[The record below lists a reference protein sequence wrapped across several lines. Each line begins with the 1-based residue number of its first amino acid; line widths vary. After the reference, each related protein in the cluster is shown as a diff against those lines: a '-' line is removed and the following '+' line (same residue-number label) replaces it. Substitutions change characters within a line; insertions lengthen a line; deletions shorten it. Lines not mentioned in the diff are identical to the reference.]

1 MAKLSVDQALLKA
14 KSHAKKGEIAEAQKL
29 YQTVLEAFPKNK
41 RAQQGLAA
49 LNTPKQPAATQGP
62 PQETINQLIN
72 LYNQGLMSAVVEQA
86 QVLKEQY
93 PEAFIIWNILGAAN
107 KGLGRVQAA
116 SEAFRKVTELNPT
129 YADGFSN
136 LGTCLQEQGKL
147 DEAIGSYKKA
157 LLLKPDYVEA
167 HYNMGIALQD
177 QGKLEEAIEAYSK
190 ALSLKPDYAEVYNN
204 MGNVLKEQGKLAE
217 ATEAY
222 NKALTLKPGYAE
234 AYTNMGVT
242 LKKQGKLEEAIEAY
256 NKALLLKPDYA
267 EAYTNMGVALQ
278 EQGKLEEAIEA
289 YNKTL
294 SLKPNYA
301 EAYYNLG
308 VTVQEQGKLE
318 EAIAS
323 YEKALTLKPDYAEAY
338 TNMGVALQEQ
348 GKPEDAIEAYN
359 KALTLK
365 PDYVEAHYNMGIA
378 LKDQGKLEEA
388 IEAYEKALT
397 LKPHY
402 AEAYTNMGVALQKQG
417 KPEEAIDAY
426 NKALAIKP
434 DNAEAYTNMGVTLQE
449 QGKPEEAIEAY
460 NKALAIKPDNA
471 EVHRYLSS
479 LIKYKPENT
488 QVTLIGEMI
497 QRSDLEDDDRCHLH
511 YAYAKMKEDLGD
523 LDIAFENYVAGGKLR
538 QKILFYDFE
547 QDKLIFNQIKNT
559 APKLKEFTFN
569 KSIEAATNTPIFILG
584 MPRSGSTLVE
594 QIISSHSKVN
604 GADELPFLS
613 RFGGLLSHGN
623 QIINSENV
631 LQMRNAYLN
640 ELDKVSNECPFVTDK
655 MPQNFL
661 HIGLILKALPE
672 AKVIHVKRDPAATCW
687 SNFKH
692 HFSSKGLG
700 YSYNLNH
707 TVSYFKLYQDLMNF
721 WEQQYSDQIY
731 HLDYDKLT
739 LEQEPETRKLIQ
751 YMDLD
756 WEDTCLSPQENK
768 RSVRTASQQ
777 QVREKVYTGSSQAWR
792 KFEPYLKGTFDELY
806 GE

>member
-29 YQTVLEAFPKNK
+29 YQAVLEAFPKNK

-204 MGNVLKEQGKLAE
+204 MGNVLKEQGKLEE

-294 SLKPNYA
+294 SLKPDYA

-308 VTVQEQGKLE
+308 VTVQDQGKLE

-397 LKPHY
+397 LKPDY
-402 AEAYTNMGVALQKQG
+402 AEAYTNMGVALQEQG
-417 KPEEAIDAY
+417 KPEDAIEAY

-434 DNAEAYTNMGVTLQE
+434 DNAEAYTNMGVALQKQGKLEEAIASYEKALTLKPHYAEAYYNTIELLKLHSNVSSSVRGLIDIDRQSKEFGAKLFVSSTDQE
-449 QGKPEEAIEAY
+449 IATIVSETLGFINRAEFKFKTPGSQLYKRNAVDLNCSRHTKIFYQKSIIPEFCFGCFKVQVEVNDLFSLIKLSKLFYDLNFETDLTRKTMIEMRPEIPGFYKGLFYCRGLKQARNVKETLDADLNSTFGSQIVSKIKRGCSEFPLKFPDYGKIKNDREVKMDFPIDWKPEEDQFDQDT
-460 NKALAIKPDNA
+460 LIKPKENLIPSRS
-471 EVHRYLSS
+471 EFSLSDFY
-479 LIKYKPENT
+479 I
-488 QVTLIGEMI
+488 I
-497 QRSDLEDDDRCHLH
+497 QKWID
-511 YAYAKMKEDLGD
+511 Y
-523 LDIAFENYVAGGKLR
+523 
-538 QKILFYDFE
+538 
-547 QDKLIFNQIKNT
+547 
-559 APKLKEFTFN
+559 
-569 KSIEAATNTPIFILG
+569 
-584 MPRSGSTLVE
+584 
-594 QIISSHSKVN
+594 
-604 GADELPFLS
+604 
-613 RFGGLLSHGN
+613 
-623 QIINSENV
+623 
-631 LQMRNAYLN
+631 
-640 ELDKVSNECPFVTDK
+640 
-655 MPQNFL
+655 
-661 HIGLILKALPE
+661 
-672 AKVIHVKRDPAATCW
+672 
-687 SNFKH
+687 
-692 HFSSKGLG
+692 SKGLNDP
-700 YSYNLNH
+700 SCEW
-707 TVSYFKLYQDLMNF
+707 FK
-721 WEQQYSDQIY
+721 DQPIVFPNV
-731 HLDYDKLT
+731 YDIAVG
-739 LEQEPETRKLIQ
+739 RK
-751 YMDLD
+751 
-756 WEDTCLSPQENK
+756 TK
-768 RSVRTASQQ
+768 FG
-777 QVREKVYTGSSQAWR
+777 KV
-792 KFEPYLKGTFDELY
+792 F
-806 GE
+806 

>member
-29 YQTVLEAFPKNK
+29 YQAVLEAFPKNK

-86 QVLKEQY
+86 QALKEQY

-116 SEAFRKVTELNPT
+116 SEAFKKVTELNPT

-256 NKALLLKPDYA
+256 NKALSLKPDYA
-267 EAYTNMGVALQ
+267 EVYNNMGVALQ
-278 EQGKLEEAIEA
+278 DQGKLEEAIEA

-294 SLKPNYA
+294 SLKPDYA
-301 EAYYNLG
+301 EAYYNMG
-308 VTVQEQGKLE
+308 VTVQDQGKLE

-348 GKPEDAIEAYN
+348 GKPEEAIEAYN
-359 KALTLK
+359 
-365 PDYVEAHYNMGIA
+365 E
-378 LKDQGKLEEA
+378 
-388 IEAYEKALT
+388 
-397 LKPHY
+397 
-402 AEAYTNMGVALQKQG
+402 
-417 KPEEAIDAY
+417 
-426 NKALAIKP
+426 ALAIKP
-434 DNAEAYTNMGVTLQE
+434 DNAEAYNNMGVTLADE
-449 QGKPEEAIEAY
+449 GKLEEAFEVY
-460 NKALAIKPDNA
+460 HKSLTIKPDYA
-471 EVHRYLSS
+471 EATENSLILAVQLLPIIANYGYNFNNSETQLSS
-479 LIKYKPENT
+479 EVMLRPKYQVKKLIKTFLEANFTKAHSHNTNFNACDRKLLSRLKPKDRIFCNAYSSFIGNLLDATWDKEPAYENKVYHLGESHCLSYAHRNIT
-488 QVTLIGEMI
+488 IEDSNFRITPRITFGAKAFHFSRKKYDSFKAITKAHFVSLPKNSKVFLSYGEIDCRPNEGFISAATKLEKPLEELIDQTTEGYVQWFFDQNADQKHYLYFI
-497 QRSDLEDDDRCHLH
+497 NVPAPVYNKGYSADLNSE
-511 YAYAKMKEDLGD
+511 
-523 LDIAFENYVAGGKLR
+523 VAR
-538 QKILFYDFE
+538 TVALF
-547 QDKLIFNQIKNT
+547 NT
-559 APKLKEFTFN
+559 ALKKYSLQHGFEIVDVFKFTAGNEGFSN
-569 KSIEAATNTPIFILG
+569 RLFHVDNIHLG
-584 MPRSGSTLVE
+584 
-594 QIISSHSKVN
+594 
-604 GADELPFLS
+604 A
-613 RFGGLLSHGN
+613 
-623 QIINSENV
+623 
-631 LQMRNAYLN
+631 
-640 ELDKVSNECPFVTDK
+640 
-655 MPQNFL
+655 
-661 HIGLILKALPE
+661 KALPE
-672 AKVIHVKRDPAATCW
+672 I
-687 SNFKH
+687 
-692 HFSSKGLG
+692 
-700 YSYNLNH
+700 
-707 TVSYFKLYQDLMNF
+707 
-721 WEQQYSDQIY
+721 EQQ
-731 HLDYDKLT
+731 
-739 LEQEPETRKLIQ
+739 
-751 YMDLD
+751 
-756 WEDTCLSPQENK
+756 LS
-768 RSVRTASQQ
+768 
-777 QVREKVYTGSSQAWR
+777 
-792 KFEPYLKGTFDELY
+792 
-806 GE
+806 

>member
-1 MAKLSVDQALLKA
+1 MGKLSVDQALLKA

-29 YQTVLEAFPKNK
+29 YHAVLEAFPKNK

-49 LNTPKQPAATQGP
+49 LNTPKQSAATQGP
-62 PQETINQLIN
+62 RQETINQLIN

-86 QVLKEQY
+86 QALKEQY

-177 QGKLEEAIEAYSK
+177 QGKREEATEAYNK

-222 NKALTLKPGYAE
+222 NKALSLKPGYAE

-242 LKKQGKLEEAIEAY
+242 LKEQGKLEEAIGAY
-256 NKALLLKPDYA
+256 NKALLLKPDY
-267 EAYTNMGVALQ
+267 
-278 EQGKLEEAIEA
+278 
-289 YNKTL
+289 
-294 SLKPNYA
+294 
-301 EAYYNLG
+301 
-308 VTVQEQGKLE
+308 
-318 EAIAS
+318 
-323 YEKALTLKPDYAEAY
+323 
-338 TNMGVALQEQ
+338 
-348 GKPEDAIEAYN
+348 
-359 KALTLK
+359 
-365 PDYVEAHYNMGIA
+365 
-378 LKDQGKLEEA
+378 
-388 IEAYEKALT
+388 
-397 LKPHY
+397 
-402 AEAYTNMGVALQKQG
+402 
-417 KPEEAIDAY
+417 
-426 NKALAIKP
+426 
-434 DNAEAYTNMGVTLQE
+434 AEAYTNMGVTLQE

-460 NKALAIKPDNA
+460 NKALAIKSDNA

-488 QVTLIGEMI
+488 QVTLVGEMI
-497 QRSDLEDDDRCHLH
+497 QRSDLEDDDRCNLH

-559 APKLKEFTFN
+559 APKLKEFAFN

-613 RFGGLLSHGN
+613 RFGGSLSHGN
-623 QIINSENV
+623 EMINSENV
-631 LQMRNAYLN
+631 LKMRNAYLN

-707 TVSYFKLYQDLMNF
+707 TVSYFKLYQALMNF

-756 WEDTCLSPQENK
+756 WEDTCLSPQENR

-777 QVREKVYTGSSQAWR
+777 QVREKVYTGSSKAWR